1 MRKSTTNIP
10 TLQNRL
16 ENASVYRE
24 QFLDQRGL
32 AYLYSQGITSTHFP
46 RCLKYVEVTSLNV
59 IYKGV
64 GIRNVNGGMEFYCSE
79 LCSFPFTVS
88 KRGIT
93 IVPFVEG
100 HISRICCLFA
110 DLLDY
115 LSYLTLIERHGHPR
129 PDGDCIIM
137 GGPSNFMDLLPKI
150 SSYHCV
156 YCYLPLTVVGRT
168 MYLTIKQRRKDMTLD
183 YSFLYQGAV
192 SLHSCIQQKT

>member
-1 MRKSTTNIP
+1 M
-10 TLQNRL
+10 
-16 ENASVYRE
+16 
-24 QFLDQRGL
+24 DQRGL

-100 HISRICCLFA
+100 HISRICCLFV

-115 LSYLTLIERHGHPR
+115 LSYLTLIERHGHPM

-137 GGPSNFMDLLPKI
+137 GGPFNFMDLLPEI

-156 YCYLPLTVVGRT
+156 YCYFPLTVAGQT
-168 MYLTIKQRRKDMTLD
+168 MYRKSDR
-183 YSFLYQGAV
+183 FLGKHADWSSVEFLLRYHDAYLIDRFGV
-192 SLHSCIQQKT
+192 SLLNHFVGGDKLREYEHVCE